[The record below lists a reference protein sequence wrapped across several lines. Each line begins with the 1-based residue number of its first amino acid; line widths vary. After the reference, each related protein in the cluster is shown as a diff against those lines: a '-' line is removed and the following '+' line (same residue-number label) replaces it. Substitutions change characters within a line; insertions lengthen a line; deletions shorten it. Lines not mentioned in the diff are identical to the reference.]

1 MAHGFGNT
9 DATST
14 RRAAQALFVAA
25 VALFS
30 LLVALNNVTD
40 YGSNLA
46 FVRHVLSMDTTFEGN
61 NLMWRA
67 LEAPWMHHLSYA
79 VIIAGEVATGAFCA
93 VGAWRLWQ
101 SRHRGAAAFA
111 AAKGLATVGLT
122 IGILLWFTGFLTI
135 AAEWFLMWQSQEWNS
150 QQPAFRFVMVLFA
163 TLIFLH
169 LPEGETP
176 TERG

>member
-9 DATST
+9 DAMSA

-67 LEAPWMHHLSYA
+67 LEAPWTHHLSYA
-79 VIIAGEVATGAFCA
+79 VIIAAEVATGAFCA
-93 VGAWRLWQ
+93 VGAWQLWQ
-101 SRHRGAAAFA
+101 RRHWDAATFA
-111 AAKGLATVGLT
+111 AAKRFATVGLT

-135 AAEWFLMWQSQEWNS
+135 AAEWFLMWQSQEWNG
-150 QQPAFRFVMVLFA
+150 QQPAFRFAMVLFA

-176 TERG
+176 TEPG